1 MAGLLAW
8 AADVVGAHGNN
19 HELSEDRIPIVLT
32 EDQQKYV
39 QELDSKASSLSRSIQ
54 GLRLRLPSPD
64 ISQRLPHILAH
75 SLASNAALA
84 LQLNAHSATKEQ
96 AQLRKVTLQE
106 ENAAYEKAILN
117 CESKLQER
125 MQETDLLL
133 QKLQE
138 MDETEQTLMEEL
150 ENAETALDARQS
162 GKSVESVVVSETT
175 AEAGPG
181 AEAEK
186 SAILEKLDNKKKEL
200 SSMEETVQDLEKR
213 WVQVQENE
221 LKQPTPAQRE
231 KLLDKQLHSLMEQLA
246 AKQAQAEG
254 LVGEIHLKEMELER
268 LKGLWR
274 KIESSNVEG
283 NTARNRFGRSTSEK
297 GSASTDY
304 MVDKLPYS
312 TGGRTEHQQRLMLL
326 RSAFVMYILFLN
338 IVVLIKLSF

>member
-1 MAGLLAW
+1 
-8 AADVVGAHGNN
+8 
-19 HELSEDRIPIVLT
+19 
-32 EDQQKYV
+32 
-39 QELDSKASSLSRSIQ
+39 
-54 GLRLRLPSPD
+54 
-64 ISQRLPHILAH
+64 
-75 SLASNAALA
+75 
-84 LQLNAHSATKEQ
+84 
-96 AQLRKVTLQE
+96 
-106 ENAAYEKAILN
+106 
-117 CESKLQER
+117 

-162 GKSVESVVVSETT
+162 EKSFESVVASEMT
-175 AEAGPG
+175 AEVGPD

-200 SSMEETVQDLEKR
+200 SSMEEIVQDLEKR
-213 WVQVQENE
+213 WVRVQENE

-231 KLLDKQLHSLMEQLA
+231 KLLDKQLHSLMERLA
-246 AKQAQAEG
+246 VKQAQAEG

-274 KIESSNVEG
+274 MIESSNVEG
-283 NTARNRFGRSTSEK
+283 NTRNRFGRSTSEK

>member
-1 MAGLLAW
+1 
-8 AADVVGAHGNN
+8 
-19 HELSEDRIPIVLT
+19 
-32 EDQQKYV
+32 
-39 QELDSKASSLSRSIQ
+39 
-54 GLRLRLPSPD
+54 
-64 ISQRLPHILAH
+64 
-75 SLASNAALA
+75 
-84 LQLNAHSATKEQ
+84 
-96 AQLRKVTLQE
+96 
-106 ENAAYEKAILN
+106 
-117 CESKLQER
+117 

-162 GKSVESVVVSETT
+162 GKSFESVVASEMT
-175 AEAGPG
+175 AEAGPD

-200 SSMEETVQDLEKR
+200 SSMEEIVQDLEKR

-221 LKQPTPAQRE
+221 LKQPTPGCQRDKLQFVFQVSAIENIYYRLGFHWNRITTLGKELLSQRE

-246 AKQAQAEG
+246 VKQAQAEG

-274 KIESSNVEG
+274 MIESSNVEG

-297 GSASTDY
+297 DSASTDY